1 MRNLRVFILIG
12 CLALTIIISYSCTS
26 AHYSSTQVSIGKH
39 YLKLLDSLNNQP
51 NDYILYYQSCYCY
64 SFSPEVI
71 YSIINYDSLLKI
83 IKIDNIHKNNSL
95 PVLQRNTSIFEELV
109 DLIQVEYNSKYPILS
124 KGSYYTLSLRIKNK
138 SYFFEHIHG
147 IYDNH
152 ALNCIKSFLLDLEID
167 NEFVFK

>member
-1 MRNLRVFILIG
+1 MRNLKIFILIG

-26 AHYSSTQVSIGKH
+26 SNYSSKHVSIGKH
-39 YLKLLDSLNNQP
+39 YSKLLDSLTNQP
-51 NDYILYYQSCYCY
+51 NDFILYYQSCYCY

-71 YSIINYDSLLKI
+71 YSIINHDSLIKI

-95 PVLQRNTSIFEELV
+95 PVWQRNTSIFEELV
-109 DLIQVEYNSKYPILS
+109 DLIKVEYNYRYPKVSNGPHYI
-124 KGSYYTLSLRIKNK
+124 LSLRIKNK

-167 NEFVFK
+167 NEFIFK